1 LSPLE
6 VELINIRAHFIILFG
21 EVLRGYLNEERVLQ
35 KFTQWGKE
43 TEEMFCNLK
52 VPLDEAL
59 KDTKYYRTFLW
70 KTLKEVIKE
79 NNLSIDTVF
88 EVGGTIDPLLDHA
101 AYSFSLSYVHFY
113 QLTLERAQSAFLEL
127 SVPVVPLAKGMAIL
141 PLIGNIDTERAN
153 YLMEEALKSANRL
166 QLQRLIVDLSGVYII
181 DTMVA
186 DRIFKVI
193 DSLKLLG
200 VETVLT
206 GIRPEVAQTTVS
218 IAIDFNNLTIKSSLQ
233 KATENLLIRF

>member
-1 LSPLE
+1 MA
-6 VELINIRAHFIILFG
+6 LINIRAHFIILFG
-21 EVLRGYLNEERVLQ
+21 EVLRDYLNEERALQ

-43 TEEMFCNLK
+43 TGEMFCNLK

-59 KDTKYYRTFLW
+59 KDTGYYRTFLW
-70 KTLKEVIKE
+70 KKLKEVIKK

-88 EVGGTIDPLLDHA
+88 EVGGIIDPLLDHA

-153 YLMEEALKSANRL
+153 YPMEEALKSANRL
-166 QLQRLIVDLSGVYII
+166 QFQRLIVDL
-181 DTMVA
+181 
-186 DRIFKVI
+186 
-193 DSLKLLG
+193 
-200 VETVLT
+200 
-206 GIRPEVAQTTVS
+206 
-218 IAIDFNNLTIKSSLQ
+218 
-233 KATENLLIRF
+233 